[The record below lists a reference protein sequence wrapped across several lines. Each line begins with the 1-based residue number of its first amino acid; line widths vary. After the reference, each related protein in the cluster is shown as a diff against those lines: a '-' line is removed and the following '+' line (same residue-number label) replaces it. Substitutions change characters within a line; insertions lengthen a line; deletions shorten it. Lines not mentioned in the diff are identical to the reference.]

1 MEKHG
6 AFMKTTKTSY
16 ESKHAELLDKAHEL
30 SKRNAEL
37 RAEQIRLGKIS
48 ESQLRKIEKDATK
61 NNYVSKE
68 TLEGLAEA
76 KNKLNEML

>member
-6 AFMKTTKTSY
+6 AFMKMTKTSY

-48 ESQLRKIEKDATK
+48 DS
-61 NNYVSKE
+61 
-68 TLEGLAEA
+68 
-76 KNKLNEML
+76 